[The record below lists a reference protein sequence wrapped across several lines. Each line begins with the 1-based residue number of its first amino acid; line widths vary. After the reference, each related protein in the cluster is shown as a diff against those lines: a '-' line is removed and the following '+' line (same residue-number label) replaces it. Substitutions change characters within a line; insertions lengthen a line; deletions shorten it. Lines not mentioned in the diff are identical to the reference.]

1 MKRILVIEDNDSLR
15 EEIAVV
21 LEIEG
26 YTVATAEN
34 GRIGL
39 ERIKE
44 VGPDLVICD
53 LMMPEMDGFET
64 LKAIRADPEIE
75 ALPVIILTA
84 REERQ
89 DMRRGME
96 LGADDYIMK
105 PFKIGDLLRGVN
117 AAFEKHARVERHSEA
132 KLEQLREHVAQI
144 LPHELRTP
152 LALIMG
158 YAEMLADSNA
168 AVPQQDVASLA
179 QQILGAGQR
188 LNRMSENA
196 LLYIQLELLRNGRG
210 DVATQG
216 IRTPTRVSD
225 VVSVHARAKA
235 AAYGRDADLV
245 LDLKES
251 STSVNRA
258 YVEKIVDE
266 LVDNALKFSRP
277 HTQIRISTASEG
289 AAAVLRVSDS
299 GQGMTA
305 DQIAGIGGFVQF
317 ERSVREQQG
326 LGLGLSIV
334 KGVATIWGGTM
345 TIESTVGAGTTVTL
359 SLPLPSVAAASSRR
373 APGPNAT

>member
-15 EEIAVV
+15 EEISVV

-26 YTVATAEN
+26 YAVATAEN

-44 VGPDLVICD
+44 VRPDLVICD

-105 PFKIGDLLRGVN
+105 PFKIGDLLRGVT
-117 AAFEKHARVERHSEA
+117 AAFEKHARVERQSEA
-132 KLEQLREHVAQI
+132 KLEQLREHVAQV

-158 YAEMLADSNA
+158 YAEMLADSKA

-216 IRTPTRVSD
+216 IRTPTRVNE

-245 LDLKES
+245 LDLRES

-266 LVDNALKFSRP
+266 LVDNALKFSPP
-277 HTQIRISTASEG
+277 HTQVRISTASEG
-289 AAAVLRVSDS
+289 ASAILRVSDA

-334 KGVATIWGGTM
+334 KGVATIWGGAM
-345 TIESTVGAGTTVTL
+345 TIESTVGAGTAVTV
-359 SLPLPSVAAASSRR
+359 SLPLPSVAAAASRR
-373 APGPNAT
+373 APGPNAN